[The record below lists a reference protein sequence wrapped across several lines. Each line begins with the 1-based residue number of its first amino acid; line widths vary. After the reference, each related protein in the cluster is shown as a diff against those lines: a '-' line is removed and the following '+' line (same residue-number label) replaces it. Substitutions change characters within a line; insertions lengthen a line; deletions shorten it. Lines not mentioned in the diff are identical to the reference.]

1 MAAELCHF
9 QLAKLGV
16 VAVVA
21 QAVVAPSEQTLWG
34 ISSSWYQLTKKCT
47 FSLIL
52 NLLPWIWYQNEV
64 LNMVYEYETVKF
76 KHLPI
81 TLTFYTDSYSKQY
94 SFLYGCVQNMLK
106 VLGD

>member
-21 QAVVAPSEQTLWG
+21 QAVVAPSVGNFKFL
-34 ISSSWYQLTKKCT
+34 ISIDKKCT

-52 NLLPWIWYQNEV
+52 NLLSWIWYQNEV

-94 SFLYGCVQNMLK
+94 SFLHGCVQNMLK